1 MRVDREVI
9 AALATPWGT
18 SALAIVRASG
28 PGCHALVARVATPLR
43 AAPLRP
49 GPPRRVRLADRD
61 GVFDDGI
68 VWLAA
73 GPHTYT
79 GEDTAELSV
88 HGNPYIVRR
97 LLDALVSAGARVAE
111 PGELTRRAVEAGRL
125 DLVQAEGVYQAI
137 HAKSPA
143 GLAVARAALDGV
155 IGEEVAAL
163 RAPVIG
169 VIAEL
174 EARLDLPED
183 ELALED
189 DATLLARLEELR
201 ARALALAGTA
211 RLGRV
216 LVEGARVALVG
227 PVNAGKSSLFN
238 ALLGRPRALVHD
250 TPGTTRDVLEVTTSL
265 GGVAVTLLDTAGE
278 RETEDPIEAAGLA
291 LARELVEDVDLIVV
305 VARAGA
311 PPLEELL
318 ARTADRARVLVYN
331 GVDRPGAPPPPA
343 GWVPTVATEGRGIS
357 ELSAAIVA
365 ALVGQAPRHVG
376 VVVGSARQRDL
387 LLAFAE
393 AVAEAIEAWPLA
405 GVAVAADALLRAVG
419 EIDALTG
426 ADTREDVLDALF
438 ARFCVGK

>member
-28 PGCHALVARVATPLR
+28 PGCHALVACVATPLR

-49 GPPRRVRLADRD
+49 GPPRRVRLADGD

-143 GLAVARAALDGV
+143 GLVVARAALDGV

-265 GGVAVTLLDTAGE
+265 GGLAVTLLDTAGE

-318 ARTADRARVLVYN
+318 VRTADRARVLVYN

-365 ALVGQAPRHVG
+365 ALVGQAPRNVG

-393 AVAEAIEAWPLA
+393 AVAEAIEAWPVA

-426 ADTREDVLDALF
+426 ADTREDVLDDLF